1 MDFLEGGAG
10 QDAGETVMII
20 LVLAYLA
27 GAVPCGYLLNRLVQR
42 QNGTAWLLVVLQSRG
57 PAAISILADF
67 GKGALVAWAVPAFG
81 TVLAGSHWSWLVRP
95 LVSPGLREAATLI
108 AAVAGHVLSV
118 YVCGWG
124 GRGTSTAF
132 GAFMVLAPLPTACAL
147 GVFALCAAAWRA
159 VGIGAVAASWAL
171 PPCIWYFDRQNLPFQ
186 LVALALAVLSVATHL
201 TMIKGHAAHT
211 TN

>member
-1 MDFLEGGAG
+1 MDFLEDGAG
-10 QDAGETVMII
+10 QDTGETDMMIV
-20 LVLAYLA
+20 VLAYLA

-42 QNGTAWLLVVLQSRG
+42 LHGTARLLVVLRSRG
-57 PAAISILADF
+57 PAVISILADF
-67 GKGALVAWAVPAFG
+67 GKGALVAWAVPALG
-81 TVLAGSHWSWLVRP
+81 AALAGSHWSWLVRP
-95 LVSPGLREAATLI
+95 LVSPGLREAAALL

-159 VGIGAVAASWAL
+159 VGIGAVAAAWAL
-171 PPCIWYFDRQNLPFQ
+171 PPCIWYLDRQNLPFQ

-201 TMIKGHAAHT
+201 TMVKGPAPRAT
-211 TN
+211 S